1 LTATESIQDEADLEL
16 SEEEE
21 SMSDKS
27 SAKP

>member
-1 LTATESIQDEADLEL
+1 MTAAESIHDEADLEL

-21 SMSDKS
+21 SMNGNS